1 MVLISGPLLNTLT
14 SDGIDTPDLPHALAA
29 LRDSNARY
37 RVLADTML
45 HGVVH
50 QAADGRIIAMN
61 PAAERI
67 LGRTRAEMLGTTS
80 EQAEQH
86 TVREDGS
93 VFPAAE
99 HPVMVALT
107 TGVAVHGVIMGVYN
121 PRERQRR
128 WIRID
133 AVPLMHSSFPK
144 PVEAYAVF
152 EDITERR
159 ATSEALERSEAH
171 FRSLVE
177 HMPDLHLRANLR
189 TGYYEY
195 VSPSCQAMLG
205 FSPQELMEMDV
216 AHVVALLHEDDRP
229 LLIGAFDSLERVGR
243 LETEFRS
250 YSASGEMR
258 WFWAIMT
265 LVRDEHG
272 VPQYRDTLMRDIT
285 DRKQAEFVLREAD
298 EQKNRFIATLA
309 HELRNPLAPLGNV
322 VALLQDPI
330 SAARLHWCRDIIER
344 QVTQMGRLLDDLL
357 DLSRITHGKIT
368 LQREEVTLTAMLER
382 GIEMARPAIE
392 ARRHDLVVD
401 APSERMHVH
410 GDIVRLAQVCCN
422 LLTNAAKYTDAGGII
437 TLRIIRDGLHAVIEI
452 EDTGVG
458 IMQADLERVFGMF
471 SQVDATRV
479 RSGDGLGIGLALVK
493 GIVELHGG
501 QVEARSAGLGHGSTF
516 AVRLPLAM

>member
-1 MVLISGPLLNTLT
+1 
-14 SDGIDTPDLPHALAA
+14 
-29 LRDSNARY
+29 
-37 RVLADTML
+37 ML

-50 QAADGRIIAMN
+50 QASDGRIIAVN
-61 PAAERI
+61 AAAERI
-67 LGRTRAEMLGTTS
+67 LGKTRAEMLGTTS
-80 EQAEQH
+80 EQAEEH

-99 HPVMVALT
+99 HPVMIALS
-107 TGVAVHGVIMGVYN
+107 TGVAVRDVIMGVYN

-133 AVPLMHSSFPK
+133 AVPLMHSGFPK
-144 PVEAYAVF
+144 PVEAYTVF

-159 ATSEALERSEAH
+159 ATAEALERSEQR
-171 FRSLVE
+171 FRSLAE

-195 VSPSCQAMLG
+195 VSPSSMAILG
-205 FSPQELMEMDV
+205 FAPEALMQTDV
-216 AHVVALLHEDDRP
+216 AHLAAVVHEDDRP
-229 LLIGAFDSLERVGR
+229 VVTAAIEQVGR
-243 LETEFRS
+243 LGHSEVEFRTF
-250 YSASGEMR
+250 SATGTVR

-265 LVRDEHG
+265 LVRDQAGE
-272 VPQYRDTLMRDIT
+272 PLFRDAIVREIT
-285 DRKQAEFVLREAD
+285 DRKLAALALNEAD

-330 SAARLHWCRDIIER
+330 SPSRLHWCRDIIER

-368 LQREEVTLTAMLER
+368 LQREQVTLTAMLER

-392 ARRHDLVVD
+392 ARSHDLVVD
-401 APSERMHVH
+401 VPSERMHVY

-422 LLTNAAKYTDAGGII
+422 LLTNAAKYTDAGGLV
-437 TLRIIRDGLHAVIEI
+437 TLRIMRDGLHAVIEI

-458 IMQADLERVFGMF
+458 IAEADLERVFGMF
-471 SQVDATRV
+471 SQVDTTRV

>member
-1 MVLISGPLLNTLT
+1 M
-14 SDGIDTPDLPHALAA
+14 PHALAA

-50 QAADGRIIAMN
+50 QAVDGRIIAMN

-67 LGRTRAEMLGTTS
+67 LGQSRAEMLGSTS
-80 EQAEQH
+80 EHAEQH

-99 HPVMVALT
+99 HPSMRALA
-107 TGVAVHGVIMGVYN
+107 TGVAVRGVIMGVYN

-128 WIRID
+128 WICID
-133 AVPLMHSSFPK
+133 AVPIMQADAPT
-144 PVEAYAVF
+144 PVEVYTVF

-159 ATSEALERSEAH
+159 ATELALKARDAH
-171 FRSLVE
+171 FRLLVE
-177 HMPDLHLRANLR
+177 HMPDLYLR
-189 TGYYEY
+189 TNLHTGHYEY
-195 VSPSCQAMLG
+195 VSPASMKMFG
-205 FSPQELMEMDV
+205 FSAEQMMQKDFV
-216 AHVVALLHEDDRP
+216 HLLDMVYEDDRP
-229 LLIGAFDSLERVGR
+229 AVIAAIERLTRDGR
-243 LETEFRS
+243 AESEFRS
-250 YSASGEMR
+250 LSSSGDLR
-258 WFWAIMT
+258 WFWSIMT
-265 LVRDEHG
+265 LVPDEQG
-272 VPQYRDTLMRDIT
+272 APMYRDTFVREIT
-285 DRKQAEFVLREAD
+285 DRKRIELELSDAVD
-298 EQKNRFIATLA
+298 QKNRFIATLA

-330 SAARLHWCRDIIER
+330 SPARLLWCRDIIER

-368 LQREEVTLTAMLER
+368 LQREQVTLTAMLER

-392 ARRHDLVVD
+392 ARRHNLVVD
-401 APSERMHVH
+401 VPSERMHVY

-437 TLRIIRDGLHAVIEI
+437 TLRILRDGVHAVIEI
-452 EDTGVG
+452 EDTGIG
-458 IMQADLERVFGMF
+458 IAEADLERVFGMF
-471 SQVDATRV
+471 SQVDTTRT
-479 RSGDGLGIGLALVK
+479 RSGDGLGIGLSLVK

-501 QVEARSAGLGHGSTF
+501 EVEARSAGLGHGSTF
-516 AVRLPLAM
+516 SVRLPLAM